1 MKLTKRRGRR
11 YSSEVFPTELRSRG
25 SGLANASVRMGGVVA
40 PFVGVYVQNQSQVAA
55 FLVHIAIDI
64 AGAVATAFIKTETAG
79 QGLSAF

>member
-1 MKLTKRRGRR
+1 
-11 YSSEVFPTELRSRG
+11 
-25 SGLANASVRMGGVVA
+25 MGGVVA

-55 FLVHIAIDI
+55 FLVHIAIEI